1 MRTLSDS
8 TDTRGSLRLA
18 EADLDATR
26 HEVAWSLGDLPFFP
40 GAASRSLW
48 VVFIGAAGVWTHAVL
63 PVDDRLDKPDSEH
76 ITRLSKIVGLSLEFP
91 LFRSSEEA
99 LVVLRRPAPAAI
111 SEADAYVFRLLCEAT
126 APGQTAPWRFYVTG
140 PDGAREC
147 SSLGFAPDPAVGG
160 DLTAVPSV

>member
-8 TDTRGSLRLA
+8 TDTRNGLPLSEAGLA
-18 EADLDATR
+18 AAR

-48 VVFIGAAGVWTHAVL
+48 VVFLGPAGVWTHAVL
-63 PVDDRLDKPDSEH
+63 PVDDRLDKPDPEH
-76 ITRLSKIVGLSLEFP
+76 ITRLSRIVGIALEFP

-99 LVVLRRPAPAAI
+99 LIVLRRPAPAAI
-111 SEADAYVFRLLCEAT
+111 SEADAYIFRLVCQAT
-126 APGQTAPWRFYVTG
+126 ATQQTAPWRFYVTG

-147 SSLGFAPDPAVGG
+147 FRQTASHREEQRPA
-160 DLTAVPSV
+160 